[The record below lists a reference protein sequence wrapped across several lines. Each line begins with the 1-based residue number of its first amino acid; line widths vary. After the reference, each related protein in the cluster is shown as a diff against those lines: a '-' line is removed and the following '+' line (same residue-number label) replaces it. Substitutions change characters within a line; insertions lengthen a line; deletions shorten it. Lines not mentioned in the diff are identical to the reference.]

1 MQWDEDGQMP
11 GTLFDPSHLRSFLAV
26 AENLSFTVAAERLGL
41 AQPTV
46 SQHVAKL
53 EKSAGRLLLVRD
65 THGVRLTD
73 NGDAMAGF
81 ARSILAAH
89 EDAARYFSGEAM
101 RGRLRFGT
109 ADDLAIT
116 GLPRIL
122 REFRRAYPQLNLEL
136 TVSQSDSLYRRL
148 KAGQLD
154 LVFIKWVAGA
164 QDGTVVRHDSFSW
177 VGVEQTALDPA
188 GPVPLVVYPAP
199 SLSRSLAIQALE
211 ASGRTWKV
219 TCSTKQ
225 IAGVLAAIRAG
236 LGIGVM
242 PTSLVPEDLTV
253 ITRRFDLPPVGDVDF
268 TLIRNP
274 LANSAAVDA
283 LTEAIL
289 GRPLPRA

>member
-1 MQWDEDGQMP
+1 M
-11 GTLFDPSHLRSFLAV
+11 FDPTHLRSFLAV
-26 AENLSFTVAAERLGL
+26 AENLSFTLAAERLRL

-53 EKSAGRLLLVRD
+53 EKAAGRLLLVRD

-81 ARSILAAH
+81 ARTILAAH
-89 EDAARYFSGEAM
+89 DDAARYFRGEAM

-136 TVSQSDSLYRRL
+136 TVSQSDDLHRRL

-164 QDGTVVRHDSFSW
+164 QEGTVVRQDTFSW
-177 VGVEQTALDPA
+177 VGVEETALDPA
-188 GPVPLVVYPAP
+188 DPVPLVAYPAP
-199 SLSRSLAIQALE
+199 SLSRTLAIQALE
-211 ASGRTWKV
+211 ASGRRWKV

-236 LGIGVM
+236 LGVAVM
-242 PTSLVPEDLTV
+242 PTTLVPTDLKI
-253 ITRRFDLPPVGDVDF
+253 ITHRFSLPPVGDVDF
-268 TLIRNP
+268 TLIRNL

-289 GRPLPRA
+289 GRTLGRT

>member
-1 MQWDEDGQMP
+1 M
-11 GTLFDPSHLRSFLAV
+11 FDPTHLRSFLAV
-26 AENLSFTVAAERLGL
+26 AENLSFTLAAERLRL

-53 EKSAGRLLLVRD
+53 EKAAGRLLLVRD

-81 ARSILAAH
+81 ARTILSAH
-89 EDAARYFSGEAM
+89 DDAARYFRGEAM

-136 TVSQSDSLYRRL
+136 TVSQSDDLHRRL

-164 QDGTVVRHDSFSW
+164 QEGTVVRQDTFSW
-177 VGVEQTALDPA
+177 VGVEETALDP
-188 GPVPLVVYPAP
+188 GDPVPLVAYPAP
-199 SLSRSLAIQALE
+199 SLSRTLAIQALE
-211 ASGRTWKV
+211 ASGRRWKV

-236 LGIGVM
+236 LGVAVM
-242 PTSLVPEDLTV
+242 PTTLVPTDLKI
-253 ITRRFDLPPVGDVDF
+253 ITHRFDLPPVGDVDF

-289 GRPLPRA
+289 GRTLGRT

>member
-1 MQWDEDGQMP
+1 M
-11 GTLFDPSHLRSFLAV
+11 FDPTQLRSFLAV
-26 AENLSFTVAAERLGL
+26 AENLSFTLAAERLRL

-53 EKSAGRLLLVRD
+53 EKAAGRLLLVRD

-81 ARSILAAH
+81 ARTILAAH
-89 EDAARYFSGEAM
+89 DDAVRYFRGEAM

-136 TVSQSDSLYRRL
+136 TVSQSDDLHRRL

-164 QDGTVVRHDSFSW
+164 QEGTVVRQDTFSW
-177 VGVEQTALDPA
+177 VGVEETALDP
-188 GPVPLVVYPAP
+188 GDPVPLVAYPAP
-199 SLSRSLAIQALE
+199 SLSRTLAIQALE
-211 ASGRTWKV
+211 ASGRRWKV

-236 LGIGVM
+236 LGVAVM
-242 PTSLVPEDLTV
+242 PTTLVPTDLKI
-253 ITRRFDLPPVGDVDF
+253 ITHRFDLPPVGDVDF

-289 GRPLPRA
+289 GRTLGRT

>member
-1 MQWDEDGQMP
+1 M
-11 GTLFDPSHLRSFLAV
+11 FDPVHLRSFLAV
-26 AENLSFTVAAERLGL
+26 AEHLSFTLAAERLGI

-53 EKSAGRLLLVRD
+53 EKSAGRVLLVRD

-89 EDAARYFSGEAM
+89 DEALRYFRGSAM

-116 GLPRIL
+116 GLPKIL

-136 TVSQSDSLYRRL
+136 TVSQSDDLHRRL

-154 LVFIKWVAGA
+154 LIFIKWIAGA
-164 QDGTVVRHDSFSW
+164 QEGTVVRHDVFSW
-177 VGVEQTALDPA
+177 VGVEQTVLETDQ
-188 GPVPLVVYPAP
+188 PVPLVVYPAP
-199 SLSRSLAIQALE
+199 SLSRTLAIEALE

-225 IAGVLAAIRAG
+225 IAGVLAAVRAG

-242 PTSLVPEDLTV
+242 PTTLVPEDLSI

-283 LTEAIL
+283 LIDAIM
-289 GRPLPRA
+289 GRTLSRT

>member
-1 MQWDEDGQMP
+1 M
-11 GTLFDPSHLRSFLAV
+11 FDPVHLRSFLAV
-26 AENLSFTVAAERLGL
+26 AEHLSFTLAADRLGI

-53 EKSAGRLLLVRD
+53 EKAAGRVLLVRD

-89 EDAARYFSGEAM
+89 DEALRYFRGSAM

-116 GLPRIL
+116 GLPKIL

-136 TVSQSDSLYRRL
+136 TVSQSDDLHRRL

-154 LVFIKWVAGA
+154 LIFIKWIAGA
-164 QDGTVVRHDSFSW
+164 QEGTVVRHDVFSW
-177 VGVEQTALDPA
+177 VGVEQTVLEPNQ
-188 GPVPLVVYPAP
+188 PVPLVVYPAP
-199 SLSRSLAIQALE
+199 SLSRTLAIDALE

-225 IAGVLAAIRAG
+225 IAGVLAAVRAG

-242 PTSLVPEDLTV
+242 PTTLVPEDLSI

-283 LTEAIL
+283 LTDAIM
-289 GRPLPRA
+289 GRTLSRT

>member
-1 MQWDEDGQMP
+1 MP
-11 GTLFDPSHLRSFLAV
+11 GPLFEPSHLRSFLAV
-26 AENLSFTVAAERLGL
+26 AENLSFTAAAERLGL

-53 EKSAGRLLLVRD
+53 ERAAGRLLLVRD

-81 ARSILAAH
+81 ARTILAAH
-89 EDAARYFSGEAM
+89 DDAARYFSGEAM

-188 GPVPLVVYPAP
+188 GPVPLVVYPSP

-242 PTSLVPEDLTV
+242 PTSLVPDDLTV

-283 LTEAIL
+283 LTEAIM